1 MIRSILLSGTAIAT
15 ALVTTPLIAGSVG
28 TGNNMNVSL
37 SGEVRF
43 QAHTVS
49 QDKDSS
55 VRQTGFKTDEAE
67 MAISAS
73 NTSDNGFSYG
83 VDVVLNVNTDDT
95 TNGDKVWA
103 TISSDSFGTLQL
115 GDVGGAA
122 DNAGIGGE
130 NVLAGRAGFDGELG
144 DVFDFGSTF
153 LGTGN
158 DPVSGGATKISYY
171 TPDINGFQLGVSFTP
186 DAGAAGASFG
196 EKDNNGSYEDV
207 ISVGASYSAELSG
220 ANISA
225 AVTYEFGENEIATNA
240 SAEALGVGA
249 TATFGNY
256 SIGVGYANFYDTGLT
271 TADVSSGQDAGT
283 WYSVGVGYAAASY
296 NVSLGYYQATVGNG
310 GSVGDSVSKAIS
322 IDADT
327 SLADGWTLAA
337 SVSFSDAENRG
348 RVSGDDNSGTSVI
361 IYNIWSF

>member
-1 MIRSILLSGTAIAT
+1 MNRTLLLSGTAIISVLA
-15 ALVTTPLIAGSVG
+15 TTPLMAGSIG

-43 QAHTVS
+43 QAHTGS

-67 MAISAS
+67 LAISAS
-73 NTSDNGFSYG
+73 NSAENGFSYG
-83 VDVVLNVNTDDT
+83 VDIVLNVNTDDT

-103 TISSDSFGTLQL
+103 TVSSDSFGTLQL
-115 GDVGGAA
+115 GDVGGPA
-122 DNAGIGGE
+122 DNYAIAGE
-130 NVLAGRAGFDGELG
+130 DVMAGRAGFDGELSSI
-144 DVFDFGSTF
+144 FDFGSTF

-158 DPVSGGATKISYY
+158 DPISGNATKISYY
-171 TPDINGFQLGVSFTP
+171 TPEMHGLQLGMSFTP

-196 EKDNNGSYEDV
+196 EKDNNGSYEDI
-207 ISVGASYSAELSG
+207 ISVAATYSTELSG
-220 ANISA
+220 ANFSA
-225 AVTYEFGENEIATNA
+225 SVTYEFGENEIATN
-240 SAEALGVGA
+240 SSGKALGVGA

-256 SIGVGYANFYDTGLT
+256 SMGVGYANFYDTGLT
-271 TADVSSGQDAGT
+271 ASAVSSGQDAGT
-283 WYSVGVGYAAASY
+283 WYSLGVGYTAASY
-296 NVSLGYYQATVGNG
+296 NVSLGYYHSTVGNG

-337 SVSFSDAENRG
+337 NLSFSDAENRG

>member
-15 ALVTTPLIAGSVG
+15 VLVTTPLIAGSVG

-153 LGTGN
+153 LVTGN
-158 DPVSGGATKISYY
+158 DPVSGGATKISL
-171 TPDINGFQLGVSFTP
+171 FL
-186 DAGAAGASFG
+186 
-196 EKDNNGSYEDV
+196 
-207 ISVGASYSAELSG
+207 
-220 ANISA
+220 
-225 AVTYEFGENEIATNA
+225 
-240 SAEALGVGA
+240 
-249 TATFGNY
+249 
-256 SIGVGYANFYDTGLT
+256 
-271 TADVSSGQDAGT
+271 
-283 WYSVGVGYAAASY
+283 
-296 NVSLGYYQATVGNG
+296 
-310 GSVGDSVSKAIS
+310 
-322 IDADT
+322 
-327 SLADGWTLAA
+327 
-337 SVSFSDAENRG
+337 
-348 RVSGDDNSGTSVI
+348 
-361 IYNIWSF
+361 